1 MELYNKG
8 YVNGEPV
15 YGEEYTLEETVAQL
29 YVSDEWAAFT
39 EKFDMNA
46 EGNQTLLG
54 CILDERLNPDSELT
68 EYKSLLKT
76 IIAAGGVVRVR
87 GQQCEFELVP
97 VVEPVVEPEVPRD
110 KNGNVLSA
118 SQLAWKSYREFAES
132 HSMQECR
139 NRARTDAGFA
149 SFMRKNLEREASG
162 GVGDA
167 VENLN
172 SRVQT
177 NAPVAE
183 ALVAWAAEYHK
194 TPTEK
199 LRQLKRFD
207 TNPLGAAQWNQM
219 FEACVSAGLI

>member
-15 YGEEYTLEETVAQL
+15 YGEQYTTEEIVAQL
-29 YVSDEWAAFT
+29 YVSKEWADFR
-39 EKFDMNA
+39 EKFDINA

-54 CILDERLNPDSELT
+54 WLIDKLDPHPELADLQRLLRT
-68 EYKSLLKT
+68 VL
-76 IIAAGGVVRVR
+76 AAGGVVRVQ
-87 GQQCEFELVP
+87 GTQYEFELVP
-97 VVEPVVEPEVPRD
+97 VVEPVIEPEVPRD
-110 KNGNVLSA
+110 RNGNPLNA

-172 SRVQT
+172 QRQQVST
-177 NAPVAE
+177 PPAE
-183 ALVAWAAEYHK
+183 ELVAFAAEYYR

-199 LRQLKRFD
+199 LRQLKRAD
-207 TNPLGAAQWNQM
+207 SNPFGYQDWNNK
-219 FEACVSAGLI
+219 FEACVAAGLI